1 MDWFINGALFG
12 LGWTC
17 ASAIP
22 VGLVFA
28 WLLRAEK
35 PDAQLSAYDQETA
48 DREAK
53 WTSH

>member
-1 MDWFINGALFG
+1 MDSFINGALFG
-12 LGWTC
+12 LGWMVV
-17 ASAIP
+17 SAIP
-22 VGLVFA
+22 LALVFW
-28 WLLRAEK
+28 WLVRQEK